1 VAAITDF
8 EKRITTMNNR
18 KAFTIVELLTSIVII
33 ALLLGLL
40 LPSLARI
47 RRSAKEAAQ
56 KVQIATIETALEA
69 FKQDYGDYP
78 PSNWPDP
85 QPPPPPLRFDYC
97 GAQKLAEALLGWDLM
112 GFHPKTGW
120 RADGLDA
127 LLGRSSYDPPPR
139 TRFTPTGQPE
149 TLLERKGPY
158 LDVAKANAFKLG
170 DLFNFSAYNP
180 ANPLAPNT
188 YVICD
193 VFGVRK
199 VKVASGQTVKA
210 GAPILYY
217 KANTNSKT
225 IDPNVIPPANMQDRI
240 YDYRNNSPLIQLRK
254 LTANGN
260 PGLSHP
266 LGYSP
271 GNNDYPVFYSDQ
283 YNLNL
288 GPSFGGSGIQYGIR
302 DPKVT
307 QNVWP
312 YNPDSYILISA
323 GYDGFYGTADD
334 IHNY

>member
-1 VAAITDF
+1 
-8 EKRITTMNNR
+8 MNNR
-18 KAFTIVELLTSIVII
+18 RGFTIVELLTSITII
-33 ALLLGLL
+33 ALLIGLL
-40 LPSLARI
+40 LPSLAMI

-56 KVQIATIETALEA
+56 KAQITTIETALDA

-78 PSNWPDP
+78 PSDWPVF
-85 QPPPPPLRFDYC
+85 PPPFGYC
-97 GAQKLAEALLGWDLM
+97 GAQKLAEAMVGWDLM

-127 LLGRSSYDPPPR
+127 SLGRTSYDPPPR
-139 TRFTPTGQPE
+139 TRFTPSGEPE

-158 LDVAKANAFKLG
+158 LEVATTNVFKLG
-170 DLFNFSAYNP
+170 DLFNFSAYSP

-199 VKVASGQTVKA
+199 LKDATGKNIKA

-217 KANTNSKT
+217 KANTSSKT
-225 IDPNVIPPANMQDRI
+225 IDPNVIPQPNLQDRI
-240 YDYRNNSPLIQLRK
+240 YDYRHNDPLIRLRK

-266 LGYSP
+266 LGYSVM
-271 GNNDYPVFYSDQ
+271 NDYQVFYNDRFN
-283 YNLNL
+283 YAP
-288 GPSFGGSGIQYGIR
+288 GTTFGGSGIGYGIR
-302 DPKVT
+302 DPKIT

-312 YNPDSYILISA
+312 YRPDSYILISA

-334 IHNY
+334 IHNF